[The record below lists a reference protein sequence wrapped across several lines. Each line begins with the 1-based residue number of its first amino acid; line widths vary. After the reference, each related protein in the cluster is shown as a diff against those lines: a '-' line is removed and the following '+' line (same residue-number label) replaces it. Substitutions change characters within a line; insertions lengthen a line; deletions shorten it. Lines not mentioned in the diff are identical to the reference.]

1 MKALATL
8 GGCRGSPEPLLVA
21 LVCDIKVPFCHE
33 LAHFM
38 FPITRK
44 TFQKKKSTCLLLN
57 FSLNLTILT
66 ILCQMPN
73 DLSKVVLGIARIL
86 L

>member
-44 TFQKKKSTCLLLN
+44 LFQKKKKSLLAPKLQSEFDN
-57 FSLNLTILT
+57 PDHTL
-66 ILCQMPN
+66 PN
-73 DLSKVVLGIARIL
+73 AK
-86 L
+86 